1 MQNNDLISRSA
12 LLADLQEYLNQEV
25 TEGMSFTDMGEG
37 IDLAMERVKDA
48 PAVDAE
54 PVRHGW
60 WIPVLKSDIFGK
72 EYEDGHRCSEC
83 GGNGLYSCADYI
95 AYDELY
101 NYCPHCGAK
110 MDGDDNEAD

>member
-1 MQNNDLISRSA
+1 MNDLISRSA

-48 PAVDAE
+48 PAIDAE
-54 PVRHGW
+54 PVRHGR
-60 WIPVLKSDIFGK
+60 WIDMQ
-72 EYEDGHRCSEC
+72 EDDATEGVWRCSVCGFDGYFDIMTPKEC
-83 GGNGLYSCADYI
+83 G
-95 AYDELY
+95 E
-101 NYCPHCGAK
+101 NYCHNCGAK